1 MSADVNIVNQP
12 VSQDLSPVFNL
23 QQTLF
28 NLSNLGVFNKDLTD
42 NSAKTQD
49 LLLVPNLNN
58 KPIKGEAKFKGVL
71 SKFPSYLRSFNN
83 KAAYCFRFATKANF
97 IAKVNKS
104 CICCYIK
111 EFNAVQRKFNSLY
124 KSIVSVNTCP
134 TLASLE
140 QQISVVY

>member
-12 VSQDLSPVFNL
+12 ISQDFSPVFNF

-28 NLSNLGVFNKDLTD
+28 NLSNLGIFNKDLTD

-83 KAAYCFRFATKANF
+83 KATYYFRFATKANF
-97 IAKVNKS
+97 ITKVNKS
-104 CICCYIK
+104 YIYYYIK
-111 EFNAVQRKFNSLY
+111 KFNTIQCKFNSLY
-124 KSIVSVNTCP
+124 KSAVSVNTYP
-134 TLASLE
+134 TFTSLE
-140 QQISVVY
+140 QQISIIY